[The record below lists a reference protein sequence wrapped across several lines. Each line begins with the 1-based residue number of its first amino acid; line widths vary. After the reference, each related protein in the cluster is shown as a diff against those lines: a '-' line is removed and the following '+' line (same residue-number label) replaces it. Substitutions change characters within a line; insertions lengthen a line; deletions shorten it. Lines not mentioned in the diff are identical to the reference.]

1 MLTDEQVISV
11 KRVRDGYLKLIE
23 LVRLTC
29 KDTMEMYMVFRD
41 IYKINSFNEKILY
54 LLFVYIKNSDED
66 IMSIMEDTDIISNP
80 IVYEFLENGIRMD
93 ELNNDILKDYLITYG
108 GLTST
113 IDLEKLDDIEK
124 DIYNDDFDEENIE
137 GENKKNC
144 SIDYNLRHLD
154 KENIKKIESRNQK
167 MKKKIRRKTLYDKY
181 QGRQ

>member
-66 IMSIMEDTDIISNP
+66 IMSIMEDTDIISNH

-93 ELNNDILKDYLITYG
+93 ELNNEILKEYLITHG
-108 GLTST
+108 GLTSA
-113 IDLEKLDDIEK
+113 IDLEKLDEIEK
-124 DIYNDDFDEENIE
+124 DSDEEIIE
-137 GENKKNC
+137 EENKKKC
-144 SIDYNLRHLD
+144 SVDYNLRHLD
-154 KENIKKIESRNQK
+154 KENIKEIESRNQK

>member
-11 KRVRDGYLKLIE
+11 KRERDRYLKMIQ

-29 KDTMEMYMVFRD
+29 NGTREMYEVFRD
-41 IYKINSFNEKILY
+41 IHKINNFNEKILY

-66 IMSIMEDTDIISNP
+66 IMSIIEDTDIISNSV
-80 IVYEFLENGIRMD
+80 VYNFLENGIRID
-93 ELNNDILKDYLITYG
+93 ELNSDILKNYLMTHG

-124 DIYNDDFDEENIE
+124 DIDNAAFDEENIE

-144 SIDYNLRHLD
+144 YVDYNLRHLD
-154 KENIKKIESRNQK
+154 KENIKEIESRNQK

-181 QGRQ
+181 QGR